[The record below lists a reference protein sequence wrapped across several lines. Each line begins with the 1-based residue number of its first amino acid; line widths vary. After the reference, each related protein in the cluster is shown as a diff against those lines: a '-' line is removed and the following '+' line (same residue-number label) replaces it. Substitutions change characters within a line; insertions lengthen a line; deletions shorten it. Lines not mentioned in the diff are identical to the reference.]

1 MTTTSRVL
9 AGLWAVLVGY
19 VVLLAVLA
27 KIFGRVPM
35 WAVSFLAVPYV
46 GESIRYFIV
55 LLLAPVSIVYG
66 IRAIYR
72 LGMKRSEPSRKS

>member
-1 MTTTSRVL
+1 MTTTGRVL
-9 AGLWAVLVGY
+9 AGIWAVLIGY
-19 VVLLAVLA
+19 VVLLVLLA

-46 GESIRYFIV
+46 GNSIRYFII
-55 LLLAPVSIVYG
+55 LLLTPVSIVYG

-72 LGMKRSEPSRKS
+72 LGMKRAEPFSKS